1 MGINHDN
8 LFLQEELS
16 TKMVNRESGAR
27 SGVVGVI
34 KTFLFFVIAD
44 SEAK

>member
-1 MGINHDN
+1 MGINLDN

-16 TKMVNRESGAR
+16 AKMANRESGAR

-34 KTFLFFVIAD
+34 KNGFILRHR
-44 SEAK
+44 